1 MSSVYPG
8 SLDSFTAKTDGV
20 DYNLAAHINDLQ
32 DAVVAIETE
41 LGLDPA
47 GSEADVKTRLD
58 NMTVDVGAII
68 HAATDKATPVDADEL
83 GLWDSVASALKKLTW
98 ANLKARLKTHFDTLY
113 LSLSGGTVTG
123 ALNLGGN
130 AIVSHTAV
138 ILTDRHYWKR
148 HLYEHLV
155 LCYGRELYAD
165 MLLWSDGKPE
175 NMPVEFREY
184 FDWDLVSR
192 LIEKYIER

>member
-41 LGLDPA
+41 LG
-47 GSEADVKTRLD
+47 
-58 NMTVDVGAII
+58 
-68 HAATDKATPVDADEL
+68 
-83 GLWDSVASALKKLTW
+83 
-98 ANLKARLKTHFDTLY
+98 
-113 LSLSGGTVTG
+113 
-123 ALNLGGN
+123 
-130 AIVSHTAV
+130 
-138 ILTDRHYWKR
+138 
-148 HLYEHLV
+148 LV